1 LKLGKIGGEVGGRI
15 ARPDPDVIFAVG
27 HVDTRANHVN
37 LVSEANIHDFFWC
50 LGIVRAQ
57 EIEPAGRRVKRF
69 VEKSWFCWHLTK
81 SAVHPTRSRGRLEWR
96 AGV

>member
-37 LVSEANIHDFFWC
+37 LVSEANIHDFF
-50 LGIVRAQ
+50 
-57 EIEPAGRRVKRF
+57 
-69 VEKSWFCWHLTK
+69 
-81 SAVHPTRSRGRLEWR
+81 
-96 AGV
+96 GV